1 MSKRDDRVSL
11 KDMLGHAREAVDL
24 LGDASREELGRN
36 RVMQLEL
43 FPRQIAKRRLPTNLT
58 TKNHPIHRWFNL
70 IAGFSPELVQICIH
84 EAELRKTQMLIDPFA
99 GLSTALVQA
108 NFEGIP
114 SVGFEPHPFFFD
126 ISQAKINPP
135 EDCTVVDEIEAE
147 IAGATPYMGALN
159 TVWSEGAVIFLRK
172 LIPEQDLRLL
182 AQALLSEDKMS
193 DSTRE
198 LYRLIVSRVL
208 ELTSKSQTDG
218 IYKAPTSQKKAISY
232 HEAVRTVCSEIR
244 RDIKVIGHAFPRQAT
259 LFSTS
264 SESMSVLESGSCS
277 ICVTSPPYLNNF
289 DFAEMTRMEL
299 YFWRYAGSWR
309 EITERVRRNLIVNTT
324 TAPTDVK
331 KDQSRFEAT
340 LSKQMRFSLAPL
352 VEALKEERKSRA
364 GKKDYYRLVYPYF
377 SQMHSVFKELERILE
392 TGSLFHLVVADSA
405 LYGVHIETQNLLA
418 RLMVETGFEILR
430 IEQLRKRG
438 ERWVLEKRTGA
449 KKGLGEYHIVAK
461 RT

>member
-1 MSKRDDRVSL
+1 
-11 KDMLGHAREAVDL
+11 
-24 LGDASREELGRN
+24 
-36 RVMQLEL
+36 MQLEL
-43 FPRQIAKRRLPTNLT
+43 FPRQIVKRKLPTNLT
-58 TKNHPIHRWFNL
+58 TNNHPIHRWFNF
-70 IAGFSPELVQICIH
+70 IAGFSPEFVQTCIH
-84 EAELRKTQMLIDPFA
+84 DAELKKTQVLIDPFA

-135 EDCTVVDEIEAE
+135 EDYTVVDRIRAE
-147 IAGATPYMGALN
+147 IAEVTPFTGELN
-159 TVWSEGAVIFLRK
+159 SVWSESAVKFLRK
-172 LIPEQDLRLL
+172 LIPKQDLRLL
-182 AQALLSEDKMS
+182 AKAVLIEDRICAS
-193 DSTRE
+193 ARE

-208 ELTSKSQTDG
+208 ELTSKSKTDG
-218 IYKAPTSQKKAISY
+218 IYKAPTTKKKAVAY
-232 HEAVRTVCSEIR
+232 HEAVRTVCTEIR
-244 RDIKVIGHAFPRQAT
+244 RDIEVIGHAFPRQAT

-264 SESMSVLESGSCS
+264 SESMSVLENEICS

-331 KDQSRFEAT
+331 KDQSRFKAT
-340 LSKQMRFSLAPL
+340 LSKQMRSSLSPL
-352 VEALKEERKSRA
+352 VEALEEERRSRA
-364 GKKDYYRLVYPYF
+364 GKKDYYLLVYPYF
-377 SQMHSVFKELERILE
+377 SQMQSVFKELGRVLE

-418 RLMVETGFEILR
+418 GLMEETGFEVLR

-438 ERWVLEKRTGA
+438 ERWILEKRTGA